1 MVLRRIGRGEWS
13 ARGNAYGRPW
23 IPPSRPSGPRTATAA
38 AVDTFTLSDLA
49 DAIRSMLASGADAIT
64 FGDTGVADT
73 LALLGVGEDSLT
85 LSDAATAFVNMVAAA
100 LDALT
105 VSDSAVA
112 STGGTEPF
120 VWYPGL
126 DLNAV
131 PWYTGAGAWGSQYVI
146 QPAAAPTTTTEANPT
161 NFAQFE
167 AALVSGTRIN
177 IGAGVTIDCGNGTLL
192 ATGATLSDID
202 IVIDPAGALLYFRL
216 GSYGSDLCTY
226 DRIRVRGPT
235 VGAYSGGQLHQFGAI
250 INGNASS
257 SINDV
262 ILDGIGVTGGASD
275 DVTATTAILMQTGS
289 TNSRR
294 FNMVNCRLAS
304 GGEGYLGDMADTIQ
318 AGNSILT
325 ALTNPEPVEDEAWG
339 SRIMGYIAGGH
350 IAYANDVRAATP
362 GRTNVFH
369 RFRIHPGVEG
379 SGHYWLAN
387 NLMVDL
393 VEARMLWCIASA
405 GSLDGWLESLIT
417 DGNTYYA
424 EGVGLSYYSESAIYN
439 SFSNETF
446 YSSLS
451 LSAANLVVAS
461 EVNPD
466 SPTPPGI
473 STTKVTSNLTFNG
486 AATPPA
492 WGAAGDPSGLNWNI

>member
-1 MVLRRIGRGEWS
+1 MVLRRIGGGEWNPR
-13 ARGNAYGRPW
+13 ANAYGRPW
-23 IPPSRPSGPRTATAA
+23 IPPSRPSGPRTATVVGA
-38 AVDTFTLSDLA
+38 DTLSLSDLA
-49 DAIRSMLASGADAIT
+49 AAIRSMLAGGVDTIT
-64 FGDTGVADT
+64 FGDSSVADA
-73 LALLGVGEDSLT
+73 LALLGVGEDSIT
-85 LSDAATAFVNMVAAA
+85 LSDAAAAFVNQVAAA
-100 LDALT
+100 LDSLT
-105 VSDSAVA
+105 VTDSAAA

-126 DLNAV
+126 DFNTV
-131 PWYTGAGAWGSQYVI
+131 PWYTSAGDWGSQYVI
-146 QPAAAPTTTTEANPT
+146 QPAAAPVTTTEANPT

-177 IGAGVTIDCGNGTLL
+177 IGAGVTIDCGEGTLL
-192 ATGATLSDID
+192 ATGVTLTDID
-202 IVIDPAGALLYFRL
+202 IVIDPAGALLNFRL

-226 DRIRVRGPT
+226 ARIRVRYT
-235 VGAYSGGQLHQFGAI
+235 VGSYSGGQLHQFGVI

-262 ILDGIGVTGGASD
+262 IIDGVGVTGGASD
-275 DVTATTAILMQTGS
+275 DVTATTAILMQTGT

-294 FNMVNCRLAS
+294 LNVVNCRIAS
-304 GGEGYLGDMADTIQ
+304 GGEGYLGDMGDTIF

-325 ALTNPEPVEDEAWG
+325 ALTNPEPVEDESWG
-339 SRIMGYIAGGH
+339 VRIMGYLAASH
-350 IAYANDVRAATP
+350 IAYGNDVRAATP

-369 RFRIHPGVEG
+369 RFRIHPGPEG

-405 GSLDGWLESLIT
+405 GSLDGWLESFMT

-439 SFSNETF
+439 RFTNETF

-451 LSAANLVVAS
+451 LSVSSLVVSAT
-461 EVNPD
+461 VNPD
-466 SPTPPGI
+466 SPSPPGI
-473 STTKVTSNLTFNG
+473 STVKVTSNLTFNG

-492 WGAAGDPSGLNWNI
+492 WGAAGDPSTLNWNI

>member
-1 MVLRRIGRGEWS
+1 MLRRIGRGEWNPR
-13 ARGNAYGRPW
+13 ANAYGRPW

-38 AVDTFTLSDLA
+38 AADSLTLSDLA
-49 DAIRSMLASGADAIT
+49 AAIRAMISSGSDTII
-64 FGDTGVADT
+64 FGDSSVAEAI
-73 LALLGVGEDSLT
+73 ALLGVGEDSMA
-85 LSDAATAFVNMVAAA
+85 LSDAAAAFVNKVAAA
-100 LDALT
+100 LDT
-105 VSDSAVA
+105 MIVSDSAAA

-120 VWYPGL
+120 VWYP
-126 DLNAV
+126 DFDFNTV
-131 PWYTGAGAWGSQYVI
+131 PWYVGAGDWGSQYVI

-167 AALVSGTRIN
+167 AALASGTRIN
-177 IGAGVTIDCGNGTLL
+177 IGAGVTINCGEGTLV

-202 IVIDPAGALLYFRL
+202 IVIDPAGALLYCRF

-226 DRIRVRGPT
+226 QRIRVRGPT
-235 VGAYSGGQLHQFGAI
+235 VGAYSGGQLHQFGVI

-262 ILDGIGVTGGASD
+262 ILDGVGLTAGASD
-275 DVTATTAILMQTGS
+275 DITATTAVLMQTGL

-294 FNMVNCRLAS
+294 INMVNCRMAS
-304 GGEGYLGDMADTIQ
+304 GGEGYLGDMADTIF
-318 AGNSILT
+318 AGNSGLT
-325 ALTNPEPVEDEAWG
+325 ALTNPEPIEDEAWA
-339 SRIMGYIAGGH
+339 SRIMGYIAGSH
-350 IAYANDVRAATP
+350 IAYGNDFRAATP

-369 RFRIHPGVEG
+369 RYRIHPGVAG

-393 VEARMLWCIASA
+393 VEARMLWCIAAA
-405 GSLDGWLESLIT
+405 GSLDGWLESFMT

-424 EGVGLSYYSESAIYN
+424 EGLGLSYYSESAIYN
-439 SFSNETF
+439 RFANETF